1 MLHIYKYLAQQLSRT
16 ADSTGMWKTGQGPS
30 HGDKTHLRSYKVI
43 YRSWSGRSWDE
54 STKDLLTEYFNNSRN
69 KTTEL
74 QTNQPGAK
82 GPLPIS
88 VMHHTSPVF
97 ASIKASFGKLL
108 SIYLASNWFT
118 VELAQWDY
126 SFLTEMRHLIFQAS
140 GNNSTN

>member
-1 MLHIYKYLAQQLSRT
+1 
-16 ADSTGMWKTGQGPS
+16 
-30 HGDKTHLRSYKVI
+30 
-43 YRSWSGRSWDE
+43 
-54 STKDLLTEYFNNSRN
+54 LLTEYFNNSRN

-108 SIYLASNWFT
+108 SIYLASN
-118 VELAQWDY
+118 
-126 SFLTEMRHLIFQAS
+126 
-140 GNNSTN
+140 